1 MSLLASISDKAAK
14 NKASQPQNEDTYK
27 EGKSDEKL
35 TSKKPHE
42 DVNLNQTTTDVK
54 PQSTGTVRRVNTN
67 NF

>member
-14 NKASQPQNEDTYK
+14 DKASQPQDEDTYK

-42 DVNLNQTTTDVK
+42 GVNLNQTTTDVK
-54 PQSTGTVRRVNTN
+54 P
-67 NF
+67 